1 MTGLRR
7 ALWALAVAG
16 VLLGLAVLAVV
27 LSSDMLNTRG
37 VWAAGTLLTGWGFIG
52 VGLFAWGRRPDNRVG
67 MLMAA
72 TGFAWLLA
80 AVGFSDLPL
89 LFTIGQLF
97 GAFFFAVVLHLLLAF
112 PSGRLQSVAERRIVW
127 ATYLLTSVGVG
138 DAVAVRRPQAARLRR
153 VPGQRGA
160 RARERVARHHAE
172 RDPQHRR
179 RAAGDGG
186 AGGPRQTLAA
196 RHRGPAAL
204 PRAGVLGRHGGPAAA
219 GRAGRA
225 ARPAA
230 CTATRST
237 CSG

>member
-27 LSSDMLNTRG
+27 LSSDMMNTRG
-37 VWAAGTLLTGWGFIG
+37 VWAAGTLLAGWGFIG

-89 LFTIGQLF
+89 LFTIG
-97 GAFFFAVVLHLLLAF
+97 AAVRRRSSSPSCFTCCSPSRAGGCRAW
-112 PSGRLQSVAERRIVW
+112 PSGGSSA
-127 ATYLLTSVGVG
+127 ATYLLTSVGVTTLWLFA
-138 DAVAVRRPQAARLRR
+138 DPEAARLRR

-160 RARERVARHHAE
+160 RARQRVAWS
-172 RDPQHRR
+172 
-179 RAAGDGG
+179 
-186 AGGPRQTLAA
+186 PR
-196 RHRGPAAL
+196 
-204 PRAGVLGRHGGPAAA
+204 
-219 GRAGRA
+219 
-225 ARPAA
+225 
-230 CTATRST
+230 
-237 CSG
+237 